1 MLAPFYDAACAALA
15 RLIKDLAPAQLHLYV
30 THDISVVGIRLAEV
44 LAAAGSDVHIWGF
57 SEPEF
62 VHAKLFGCV
71 SGSEG
76 LLLSG
81 SANCSRPALMTTAD
95 RGNAEVGVS
104 ARTTPDVVRDA
115 FLPEG
120 WNLVSLD
127 HGALQQITMRRQSVG
142 SGSWP
147 ARLQFARLESDGH
160 VTVRFEPTGT
170 ADINAVVIDGQT
182 FTLVANRTRD
192 RLDPDLS
199 PSFAWIAD
207 PQGTQISNSVP
218 VDHVDRLATWLQ
230 DRSQPSDRP
239 SELYASDVETE
250 IGEMLDELNRK
261 FIFDIDE
268 VLEGAGRRATGAEAE
283 QGSEDAASKFWD
295 EFDPETLRFDPRTHR
310 YARLLGGHGGINWD
324 SDADIVEL
332 LESMIGRFRKDEQ
345 PLHGH
350 TGPQLHEKEHPQPSP
365 NLQKRVG
372 NVLLRWSKALND
384 RRFEWFNPSAPVVNY
399 HLLLNAVATSRAKGF
414 VTPPRASA
422 ITLALLQSF
431 LGSEKRPGYLL
442 KVQDEDERMN
452 LLSLVEPEDPQIAAA
467 LVYAALDPPSKW
479 REVIFEWQP
488 YIRSAIGT
496 GLLSAGDDTLSLL
509 DEFSEADGIHLKQL
523 SPSRIDDHLE
533 ELAVFLNDPQWCKLQ
548 EEELGFDDV
557 TIHMN
562 AGFRSKEWPYVVTVA
577 GVTTL
582 RIDPRIVALV
592 SRTLSY
598 KRVPGV
604 IVEAAEP
611 MEGSTI
617 PQRLSVSLEETP
629 SVFASDRVGEYL
641 FEDQLTKTRLRA
653 LEEKEQ
659 GFVEILV
666 LDS

>member
-1 MLAPFYDAACAALA
+1 VLAPFYDAACAALA
-15 RLIKDLAPAQLHLYV
+15 RLIQDLAPAQLHLYV
-30 THDISVVGIRLAEV
+30 PHDISVDGTKLADA
-44 LAAAGSDVHIWGF
+44 LAATESDVCIWGF
-57 SEPEF
+57 TEPEF
-62 VHAKLFGCV
+62 VHAKLFGCI
-71 SGSEG
+71 SGNEG
-76 LLLSG
+76 ILLSG
-81 SANCSRPALMTTAD
+81 SANCSRPALMTTANC
-95 RGNAEVGVS
+95 GNAEVGIV

-120 WNLVSLD
+120 WSLIALD
-127 HGALQQITMRRQSVG
+127 RSALQQITMRRQSVG

-147 ARLQFARLESDGH
+147 SRLQSARLEGNGH
-160 VTVRFEPTGT
+160 VTVRFEAPG
-170 ADINAVVIDGQT
+170 AGDINAVVIDGQT
-182 FTLVANRTRD
+182 HRLVANRTRD
-192 RLDPDLS
+192 RLDPSLL
-199 PSFAWIAD
+199 PSFAWLVD
-207 PQGTQISNSVP
+207 PQGIQISNSVP

-230 DRSQPSDRP
+230 DRSQSSDRP

-268 VLEGAGRRATGAEAE
+268 VLDGAGRRTTGAEAE

-310 YARLLGGHGGINWD
+310 YARLMGDHGGINWG
-324 SDADIVEL
+324 SEADIVEL
-332 LESMIGRFRKDEQ
+332 LESMIGRFRGDEQ

-350 TGPQLHEKEHPQPSP
+350 TGPRLHEKDHPPANP
-365 NLQKRVG
+365 NLQRRVG
-372 NVLLRWSKALND
+372 NLLLRWSKALND
-384 RRFEWFNPSAPVVNY
+384 RRFEWFNPSAPVINY
-399 HLLLNAVATSRAKGF
+399 HLLLNAVARSRAKGF

-442 KVQDEDERMN
+442 KVQEEEERMR
-452 LLSLVEPEDPQIAAA
+452 LLSQVAPEDPQIAAA
-467 LVYAALDPPSKW
+467 LVYVALDPSSKW
-479 REVIFEWQP
+479 REVVFEWQP
-488 YIRSAIGT
+488 FIRSAIGT
-496 GLLSAGDDTLSLL
+496 GLLSAGDDAIKLL
-509 DEFSEADGIHLKQL
+509 DEFSEADGAHLKHL
-523 SPSRIDDHLE
+523 SLARIDDHLE
-533 ELAVFLNDPQWCKLQ
+533 ELAVFLNDSQWCKLQ
-548 EEELGFDDV
+548 REELGFDNV
-557 TIHMN
+557 TIRMN
-562 AGFRSKEWPYVVTVA
+562 SGSRAKAWPYAVTVA

-592 SRTLSY
+592 SRTLTY
-598 KRVPGV
+598 KRATGV

-629 SVFASDRVGEYL
+629 SVFASDRAGEYL
-641 FEDQLTKTRLRA
+641 FEDPLTKARLRA
-653 LEEKEQ
+653 LEEREQ